1 MLIQIYVSEFV
12 FEFFLEY
19 RAELYSRLETKRKKR
34 ETQENSE
41 QLTPPKELKVKYW
54 KCFIT
59 HL

>member
-19 RAELYSRLETKRKKR
+19 RAELYSRLGTKRKKR

-41 QLTPPKELKVKYW
+41 QLTPPKELKVK
-54 KCFIT
+54 
-59 HL
+59 